1 MDNCSTNDG
10 VVEGL
15 LEKLDPATLI
25 LDGKFLHMRCCAHIL
40 NLIVKE
46 GLDII
51 GEAIEK
57 VRDAVAFWT
66 ATPKRVEKF
75 EDACRY
81 FKICGGKKLVLDCKT
96 RWNSTYEMLD
106 IALMYK
112 EVFARLKKNS
122 KGKEEKFPLPT
133 PYEWQMAKDICDRLA
148 IFSRTTEAFS
158 GRHYPTANLYF
169 QKVCEIR
176 LALRKW
182 LACGN
187 SVIEAMAGNMI
198 LKFDK
203 YWDVINYMLAVASI
217 LDPRKKLECVSFYF
231 HLIYGDGYEYE
242 CGRIKRLLVDLVDD
256 YKGKMHFTNEASSLN
271 TMQSDSI
278 LGKRSFDAI
287 EDCENLWE
295 KLVLQAPLKR
305 SCKSEVDVYLEE
317 ERFIMDEQKF
327 SILAWWSANS
337 GKYPIL
343 SRIARDLLAVPIS
356 TVPSESAFSMGGKV
370 VSPQCSRLH
379 PTTVETLVCLQ
390 SWLFM
395 QFKGKY

>member
-1 MDNCSTNDG
+1 M
-10 VVEGL
+10 
-15 LEKLDPATLI
+15 
-25 LDGKFLHMRCCAHIL
+25 H
-40 NLIVKE
+40 KE
-46 GLDII
+46 I
-51 GEAIEK
+51 
-57 VRDAVAFWT
+57 
-66 ATPKRVEKF
+66 
-75 EDACRY
+75 
-81 FKICGGKKLVLDCKT
+81 
-96 RWNSTYEMLD
+96 
-106 IALMYK
+106 
-112 EVFARLKKNS
+112 FARLKKNS
-122 KGKEEKFPLPT
+122 KGKEEKFSLPT

-148 IFSRTTEAFS
+148 IFSRTTKAFS

-242 CGRIKRLLVDLVDD
+242 CDRIKRLLVDLVDD

-278 LGKRSFDAI
+278 LGKRSFDEI

-295 KLVLQAPLKR
+295 KHVLQAPLKR
-305 SCKSEVDVYLEE
+305 SCKFKVDVYLEE
-317 ERFIMDEQKF
+317 ERFIMDEQNF

-370 VSPQCSRLH
+370 VSPQRSRLH
-379 PTTVETLVCLQ
+379 PATVEALMCLQ

-395 QFKGKY
+395 QFKGKYRLKRSLNTFVCFYI